1 VVFAVIQL
9 PFSVKFRLMD
19 LHAPDLHHL
28 KAAVG
33 WLELGNASESLLEL
47 DLLSEEM
54 QSHPDVLETRWLA
67 LAQNQRWDA
76 AAKVGRALIAA
87 APDRALGWLHH
98 AYALRRATTGGLLA
112 AFNALSPVAEKFPK
126 EPTIPYNLACYTCQ
140 MQRDA
145 SETLAWL
152 KQAMKAGKR
161 SEILAMAMKDPD
173 LEPLRAEIEKLAAKI
188 GKTT

>member
-1 VVFAVIQL
+1 MAVE
-9 PFSVKFRLMD
+9 
-19 LHAPDLHHL
+19 LHAPDLHYL

-47 DLLSEEM
+47 DHLSEAM

-87 APDRALGWLHH
+87 APDRSIGWLHH
-98 AYALRRATTGGLLA
+98 AYALRRATTGGVLA
-112 AFNALSPVAEKFPK
+112 AFNALSPVADKFPR

-145 SETLAWL
+145 DETLAWL
-152 KQAMKAGKR
+152 RQAMKAGKR
-161 SEILAMAMKDPD
+161 QEILAMALKDPD
-173 LEPLRAEIEKLAAKI
+173 LEPLRAEIAKLAKRI
-188 GKTT
+188 DKKTT